1 MKVVHGI
8 ERLDRSVGRIFVVVG
23 VFDGLHLGHLYLLD
37 ELRRAAAEHDAVP
50 VVITFDHHP
59 DEILTGAAPP
69 LLCDPEERLA
79 RLAAAGVEATVVA
92 TFDVV
97 LRMTPYDAFVR
108 AIAER
113 ADLAGFLMA
122 PESAFGH
129 DRLGTPETVAVLGR
143 SVGYGV
149 EVVPPFLVDGRPV
162 SSGEIRRA
170 IAEGRPVS
178 SGEIRRAIAEGRLV
192 DAERLL
198 GRPYAVTGT
207 VAGGGSV
214 TFPMPVAL
222 PPAGTYSV
230 LLTPADDRSVPASN
244 WRLDLEPNGKIQVH
258 GSALP
263 VESAARL
270 RIVFG
275 DPGAP

>member
-8 ERLDRSVGRIFVVVG
+8 DSLDRSIGRIFVVVG
-23 VFDGLHLGHLYLLD
+23 VFDGLHLGHLYLLE
-37 ELRRAAAEHDAVP
+37 ELRRAAAAHEAKP

-69 LLCDPEERLA
+69 LLCDPEDRLA
-79 RLAAAGVEATVVA
+79 RLAAAGVDATVVA
-92 TFDVV
+92 TFDIA

-113 ADLAGFLMA
+113 VDLGGFLMT

-129 DRLGTPETVAVLGR
+129 DRLGTPETVSELGR
-143 SVGYGV
+143 SLGYAV
-149 EVVPPFLVDGRPV
+149 DVVPPLLIDGRPV

-170 IAEGRPVS
+170 IAEGRL
-178 SGEIRRAIAEGRLV
+178 A

-207 VAGGGSV
+207 VAEAGSV
-214 TFPMPVAL
+214 QFAMPVAL

-230 LLTPADDRSVPASN
+230 VLTPVEGRSVPARN
-244 WRLDLEPNGKIQVH
+244 GRLELASDGKVHVH
-258 GSALP
+258 GSSLP
-263 VESAARL
+263 VDSAARL

-275 DPGAP
+275 DPSAA

>member
-8 ERLDRSVGRIFVVVG
+8 DSLDSSLGRIFVVVG

-37 ELRRAAAEHDAVP
+37 ELRRAAAAHGGKP

-79 RLAAAGVEATVVA
+79 RLAAAGVDATVVA
-92 TFDVV
+92 TFDVA

-108 AIAER
+108 RIAER
-113 ADLAGFLMA
+113 VELAGFLMT

-129 DRLGTPETVAVLGR
+129 DRLGTPETVSELGR
-143 SVGYGV
+143 SIGYAV
-149 EVVPPFLVDGRPV
+149 DVVPPLLVGGRPV

-170 IAEGRPVS
+170 IAD
-178 SGEIRRAIAEGRLV
+178 GRLA

-198 GRPYAVTGT
+198 GRPYAVTAT
-207 VAGGGSV
+207 VAEGGSV
-214 TFPMPVAL
+214 RFAMPVAL
-222 PPAGTYSV
+222 PPPNSYSV
-230 LLTPADDRSVPASN
+230 LLTLAEGPGSLASDGL
-244 WRLDLEPNGKIQVH
+244 LDLEPDGNVRVR
-258 GSALP
+258 GSGPP
-263 VESAARL
+263 VNRGDRL
-270 RIVFG
+270 RIVFT
-275 DPGAP
+275 DLAAA

>member
-8 ERLDRSVGRIFVVVG
+8 DSLDASIGPIFLVVG

-37 ELRRAAAEHDAVP
+37 ELRRAAAEHSAKP

-79 RLAAAGVEATVVA
+79 RLAGAGVEATVVA
-92 TFDVV
+92 TFDVA
-97 LRMTPYDAFVR
+97 LRMTPYDRFVR
-108 AIAER
+108 RITER
-113 ADLAGFLMA
+113 VDLAGFLMT

-129 DRLGTPETVAVLGR
+129 DRLGTPETVSELGR
-143 SVGYGV
+143 SVGYVV

-170 IAEGRPVS
+170 IV
-178 SGEIRRAIAEGRLV
+178 EGRLA

-207 VAGGGSV
+207 VAAGGSV
-214 TFPMPVAL
+214 QFAMPVAL
-222 PPAGTYSV
+222 PPRGTYSV
-230 LLTPADDRSVPASN
+230 LMTSAEGRSVAASDG
-244 WRLDLEPNGKIQVH
+244 WLDLEPDGNVHVH
-258 GSALP
+258 GSALRGNG
-263 VESAARL
+263 ADRL
-270 RIVFG
+270 RIIFRDSPVG
-275 DPGAP
+275 

>member
-8 ERLDRSVGRIFVVVG
+8 DALDTSIGRIFVVVG

-37 ELRRAAAEHDAVP
+37 ELRRAATERDAKP

-92 TFDVV
+92 TFDVA

-113 ADLAGFLMA
+113 VDLAGFLMT

-129 DRLGTPETVAVLGR
+129 DRGGTAESVSTLGLVLGFDVVVVPALDIDGR
-143 SVGYGV
+143 SVRSA
-149 EVVPPFLVDGRPV
+149 D
-162 SSGEIRRA
+162 IRSA
-170 IAEGRPVS
+170 IALGDLAR
-178 SGEIRRAIAEGRLV
+178 
-192 DAERLL
+192 AERLL
-198 GRPYAVTGT
+198 GRPYSIS
-207 VAGGGSV
+207 GSV
-214 TFPMPVAL
+214 GRDRDVAFAMPFAL
-222 PPAGTYSV
+222 PPAGLYAARITSGSGPAASV
-230 LLTPADDRSVPASN
+230 DGRIRVGEGRVVT
-244 WRLDLEPNGKIQVH
+244 
-258 GSALP
+258 
-263 VESAARL
+263 VESPVVPEGAPV
-270 RIVFG
+270 RIVLS
-275 DPGAP
+275 